1 MLYLVTLQ
9 VDDKDIYLSYLPL
22 AHIFDRT
29 AEELFTFIGGKIGY
43 WQGVRI
49 SPYSTCGTV
58 LIHAPL
64 TQENC
69 CFSIIARGQ
78 FPTLFHF
85 YRKSVWGLT
94 TWPSLFQNALALM
107 DDMQA
112 LQPTV
117 FIGVPRIY
125 DRIYSGTYAYP
136 RLRFS
141 QWKQHYLPIDLS
153 IMSHLIDRVFAALTI
168 VLFVTFNGFVIF
180 QKWRANV
187 RTNGNECNRVIVSLV
202 IWDRWRRDDICRSFL
217 SPDCKSFQASLLLNV
232 APAGPDFNQ
241 VSTRR
246 STMQDGWRKL
256 SSTTDTK
263 RKLLKTVSIYS
274 KHHNAC
280 PQLSSKIR

>member
-1 MLYLVTLQ
+1 
-9 VDDKDIYLSYLPL
+9 
-22 AHIFDRT
+22 
-29 AEELFTFIGGKIGY
+29 
-43 WQGVRI
+43 
-49 SPYSTCGTV
+49 
-58 LIHAPL
+58 
-64 TQENC
+64 
-69 CFSIIARGQ
+69 
-78 FPTLFHF
+78 
-85 YRKSVWGLT
+85 
-94 TWPSLFQNALALM
+94 M

-202 IWDRWRRDDICRSFL
+202 I
-217 SPDCKSFQASLLLNV
+217 
-232 APAGPDFNQ
+232 
-241 VSTRR
+241 
-246 STMQDGWRKL
+246 
-256 SSTTDTK
+256 
-263 RKLLKTVSIYS
+263 
-274 KHHNAC
+274 
-280 PQLSSKIR
+280 